1 MTERKEHVEPATG
14 TRTACAVMDIA
25 HTGQILQARMVIAI
39 TGKRKENVY
48 HEKENFSSYHNSN
61 TPDRR
66 MQ

>member
-25 HTGQILQARMVIAI
+25 HTGQILQARMIIAI
-39 TGKRKENVY
+39 TGRRKENVD
-48 HEKENFSSYHNSN
+48 HEKENHSSHHNSN
-61 TPDRR
+61 PLDHR